1 VNVKKN
7 RSEGCGFRYIKA
19 RQFFSN
25 HHLSGSLS
33 SIKTQSA
40 KPAKMY
46 KVCYFLRFDRLYWV
60 TFYLQIFVCALLAA
74 ANAAPAGEA
83 TSYTSFNQNHNAV
96 QHIQS
101 AAPVAHQYSA
111 PTVYATPAIA
121 KVAIPAAPSYYHA
134 SAPSPVVT
142 KVAIPV
148 ISKQVIAAPVAKLA
162 PAYAHR
168 YEEEYP
174 AGPAKYEF
182 AYSVADPHTG
192 DYHSQEEK
200 RDGDHVV
207 GQYSL
212 HEADGTVRI
221 VRYSDEGHG
230 FNAVVERQGHPT
242 EAPVAYKKLVAVAPQ
257 YSAPHYPSHY

>member
-1 VNVKKN
+1 MFIFFLRINRVNV
-7 RSEGCGFRYIKA
+7 RV
-19 RQFFSN
+19 
-25 HHLSGSLS
+25 
-33 SIKTQSA
+33 T
-40 KPAKMY
+40 
-46 KVCYFLRFDRLYWV
+46 LYW
-60 TFYLQIFVCALLAA
+60 QIFVCALLAA

-101 AAPVAHQYSA
+101 AAPIGHQYSA
-111 PTVYATPAIA
+111 PSVYAAPAIA

-134 SAPSPVVT
+134 PAPSPVVT
-142 KVAIPV
+142 KLALPV
-148 ISKQVIAAPVAKLA
+148 VSKQVVTKLA
-162 PAYAHR
+162 PAYPQH
-168 YEEEYP
+168 YEQEYP

-182 AYSVADPHTG
+182 AYSIADPHTG

-257 YSAPHYPSHY
+257 YSAPQYTSHY